1 MGLAAGQP
9 ECAEKPDFRQP
20 MSASCAEF
28 PEPNAFTRF
37 LFDKLRRHPKRIVFT
52 DGEDL
57 RVLRVA
63 ERLVAM
69 EAAVPVLL
77 GSRERILA
85 MAAEHGVSM
94 RFVRLIE
101 PVKSSDYGLFCQR
114 FEKMERYRRMQVKD
128 PTEIVSRPHYF
139 GALMVQYGQADA
151 LVGGNTGLPATLF
164 RALLNT
170 IKPLP
175 EVPKV
180 YAATV
185 LVAPQL
191 AHFGREGVLFLAD
204 CGLVP
209 VPTVEQL
216 AAIAIETGKLARH
229 FLGRTPGVAM
239 LSHSTKGSA
248 ATEDA
253 GRVAAATAMAVDRCE
268 ADFLDLRIEGE
279 LQADVALD
287 PAAAE
292 LKLAGTRQPADV
304 LVFPNLD
311 AGHISL
317 KLLQHVAGARNYGQ
331 IVMGLARPAAQ
342 VSRTASAETILGTA
356 AAVGVEAI
364 KYHELYP
371 DGEV

>member
-1 MGLAAGQP
+1 MSTPTTDGFLQP
-9 ECAEKPDFRQP
+9 NP
-20 MSASCAEF
+20 
-28 PEPNAFTRF
+28 FTTF
-37 LFDKLRRHPKRIVFT
+37 LFNKLRRHPKRIVFT

-63 ERLVAM
+63 ERLVSM

-77 GSRERILA
+77 GSREAIRALA
-85 MAAEHGVSM
+85 AAHGVSL
-94 RFVRLIE
+94 RFVNVLE
-101 PVKSSDYGLFCQR
+101 PAKAADFGLFCQR
-114 FEKMERYRRMQVKD
+114 FEKMERYRRLEVKD
-128 PTEIVSRPHYF
+128 ATEIVSRPHYF

-151 LVGGNTGLPATLF
+151 FVGGNASLPATLI

-175 EVPKV
+175 EVPRV
-180 YAATV
+180 FAATV
-185 LVAPQL
+185 LVASHL
-191 AHFGREGVLFLAD
+191 HHFGRDGVLFLAD

-209 VPTVEQL
+209 MPTVEQL
-216 AAIAIETGKLARH
+216 AAIAIQTGKLARH
-229 FLGRTPGVAM
+229 FLGRTPLVAM
-239 LSHSTKGSA
+239 LSHSTKGTA
-248 ATEDA
+248 TTEDA
-253 GRVAAATAMAVDRCE
+253 RRVAAASALAMQRCVTE
-268 ADFLDLRIEGE
+268 MIDLRVDGE

-292 LKLAGTRQPADV
+292 VKLAGVRESADV

-317 KLLQHVAGARNYGQ
+317 KLLQHVGGAVNYGQ
-331 IVMGLARPAAQ
+331 MVMGLARPAAQ
-342 VSRTASAETILGTA
+342 VSRAASCETILGAA

-371 DGEV
+371 EGEV